1 MRLAFYCV
9 ETCDVLFVALFYKEW
24 FCVSVIGGL
33 LSLVVIVLLYKSVFR
48 VACVSFLVLFFVQNN
63 FFLKKRVLRVLYQI
77 PGCKV
82 VFLIVGFLYQ
92 FES

>member
-63 FFLKKRVLRVLYQI
+63 FFLKKNVENY
-77 PGCKV
+77 
-82 VFLIVGFLYQ
+82 FL
-92 FES
+92 